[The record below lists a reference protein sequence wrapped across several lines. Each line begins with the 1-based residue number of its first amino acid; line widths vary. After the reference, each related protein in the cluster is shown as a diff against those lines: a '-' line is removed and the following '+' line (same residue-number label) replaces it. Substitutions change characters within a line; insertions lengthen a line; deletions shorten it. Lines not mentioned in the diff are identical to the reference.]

1 MSYRDVTKSSGAG
14 RSPSPHVWHRRR
26 VVRGPILRQIWTGL
40 YFQGGANWTDEAKQ
54 AFVFRDV
61 EAAIEA
67 AYSSDVAGLEL
78 AMFLF
83 DDPRYTIRLNL
94 DEVLGKPPRPGLG
107 WPLQERRTRAEP
119 YRQRS
124 NDRRR

>member
-1 MSYRDVTKSSGAG
+1 MGPMSYREVTKSSGAG
-14 RSPSPHVWHRRR
+14 HSPSPHERHRRR
-26 VVRGPILRQIWTGL
+26 VVRGPLIRQVSTGL
-40 YFQGGANWTDEAKQ
+40 YFQGGASWTDEAKQ

-67 AYSSDVAGLEL
+67 AYTSQATGLEL
-78 AMFLF
+78 TMFLF

-107 WPLQERRTRAEP
+107 WSLQERRTWSGP
-119 YRQRS
+119 GRQRS
-124 NDRRR
+124 N